1 MTACLGGEAAIR
13 SLEPFCSR
21 ESEAG
26 VVFAI
31 DRKATVLVPRYGCR
45 PAFVELVLTLNNLAL
60 RGRHVGSKSEEEAS
74 GNTFLKR
81 DSCTWIGIV
90 SSKCR
95 VDRQTGKPRQL
106 LNATAH
112 LTGNS
117 FRDQR
122 AGAEIRRRCSGL
134 LSCLSASN
142 QVDNIGRR
150 QGGIRNVVGAH
161 LVDGTYEIQT

>member
-1 MTACLGGEAAIR
+1 MAASLGGEAAIR
-13 SLEPFCSR
+13 SLEPSCSR
-21 ESEAG
+21 ESKAG

-31 DRKATVLVPRYGCR
+31 DSKATVLVPRYGCR
-45 PAFVELVLTLNNLAL
+45 PAFVELVLTLNNLTL
-60 RGRHVGSKSEEEAS
+60 RGRHISSKSKEEAS
-74 GNTFLKR
+74 GNTLLK
-81 DSCTWIGIV
+81 SYACTRIGIV

-95 VDRQTGKPRQL
+95 VDRQAGKPRQL

-122 AGAEIRRRCSGL
+122 AGAEIRRRCCGL
-134 LSCLSASN
+134 LSSLSASN
-142 QVDNIGRR
+142 QVDNIGGW